1 MSLINQGIMEKF
13 ICYLRVSTKR
23 QNLGIDAQRAMI
35 DNYIKLND
43 GMVLSEYQEKESG
56 KNDNRPQLAAAL
68 NECKRTGAT
77 LLIAKLDRLSRK
89 VSFVF
94 QLKDSGVKFVATD
107 LPQFNTMTL
116 AVFCG
121 LAQQER
127 ELISQRTRDALAS
140 RYNKESWLTSHANVH
155 KFDVDCRLKS
165 LDARRTSAKENQCN
179 KRAFAAIRLAL
190 GTMGYNALA
199 NYLNENNFTTAKGG
213 MWRGNQVKRLV
224 ELYS

>member
-1 MSLINQGIMEKF
+1 MTNYIA
-13 ICYLRVSTKR
+13 YYRVSTKR
-23 QNLGIDAQRAMI
+23 QNLGIDAQRTMI

-127 ELISQRTRDALAS
+127 ELISQRTRDALVS
-140 RYNKESWLTSHANVH
+140 RYQKENWHTSHANAH
-155 KFDVDCRLKS
+155 KFDTVCRQKS
-165 LDARRTSAKENQCN
+165 LDTRREYATNNEFNR
-179 KRAFAAIRLAL
+179 RAYAAIKL
-190 GTMGYNALA
+190 GLNSGLSYKALA
-199 NYLNENNFTTAKGG
+199 DYLNENDFSTAKGG
-213 MWRGNQVKRLV
+213 VWRGNQVKRLV

>member
-1 MSLINQGIMEKF
+1 MTNYIA
-13 ICYLRVSTKR
+13 YYRVSTKR
-23 QNLGIDAQRAMI
+23 QNLGIDAQRTMI
-35 DNYIKLND
+35 ENYIKSN
-43 GMVLSEYQEKESG
+43 GGVVLGEYQEKESG
-56 KNDNRPQLAAAL
+56 KDDNRPQLSAAL
-68 NECKRTGAT
+68 AECKRTGAT

-94 QLKDSGVKFVATD
+94 TLKDSGVKFVATD

-127 ELISQRTRDALAS
+127 ELISQRTKDALAS
-140 RYNKESWLTSHANVH
+140 RYEKESWLTTHSNAH
-155 KFDVDCRLKS
+155 KFDDNCRMKS
-165 LDARRTSAKENQCN
+165 LDVRRESAKENQFN
-179 KRAFAAIRLAL
+179 KRAYAAIKLAL

-213 MWRGNQVKRLV
+213 SWRGNQVKRLV
-224 ELYS
+224 ELYNK